1 MLIVFV
7 PIYVYSKS
15 SIVLGLAITVPM
27 IMASLSVAL
36 PIWVRNGYR
45 FYIPSAW
52 EHSTNGACE
61 TQARRGRSK
70 EVCYR

>member
-1 MLIVFV
+1 MLLVF
-7 PIYVYSKS
+7 VYSKS

-45 FYIPSAW
+45 FYIPYAW
-52 EHSTNGACE
+52 EHSTNGE

>member
-1 MLIVFV
+1 MLLVF
-7 PIYVYSKS
+7 VYSKS

-52 EHSTNGACE
+52 EHSTNGE